1 MKLYKKKVSSD
12 SASMY
17 NLWKRACSYWN
28 LEKHMDNLHE
38 VMDLKSLNNVEHAA
52 KGLQDSKGWRC
63 TFEMNIKP
71 QEKGWGLNWKILM
84 F

>member
-1 MKLYKKKVSSD
+1 MKLYKKVSSD

-52 KGLQDSKGWRC
+52 KGLQDSK
-63 TFEMNIKP
+63 P